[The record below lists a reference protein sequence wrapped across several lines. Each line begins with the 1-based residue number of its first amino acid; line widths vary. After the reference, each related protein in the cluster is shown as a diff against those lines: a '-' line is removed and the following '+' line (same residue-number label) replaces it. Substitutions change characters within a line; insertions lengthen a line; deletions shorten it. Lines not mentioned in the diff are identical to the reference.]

1 MHTNITNNNKAF
13 IPNLRS
19 ATRTLSFYFISFI
32 TLAILFVKLT
42 SIISFFLSP
51 RSMFVFIP
59 HPWRLINYSPTTSVN
74 WHANKSLLHIS
85 KPYQTIPLLSSSIK
99 VMSNFFSTHSF
110 LILSFSLLLLI
121 HLNILISA
129 TLIFWMCS

>member
-19 ATRTLSFYFISFI
+19 ATRALSFYFISFI
-32 TLAILFVKLT
+32 ALAFLFVKLT
-42 SIISFFLSP
+42 SIISSLFLSP

-59 HPWRLINYSPTTSVN
+59 HPWRLIDYSPTTSVN

-99 VMSNFFSTHSF
+99 VMSNFSTHSF